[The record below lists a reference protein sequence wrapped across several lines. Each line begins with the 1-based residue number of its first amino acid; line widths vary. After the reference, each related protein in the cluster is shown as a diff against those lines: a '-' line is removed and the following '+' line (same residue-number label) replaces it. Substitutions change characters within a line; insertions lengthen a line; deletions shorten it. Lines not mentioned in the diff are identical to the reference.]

1 MSLLF
6 IGFLLVFLLGL
17 QQQNVTHEKHLWS
30 AITSYLIAGA
40 QVLLIKESVASD
52 WAGVMWLGT
61 GGALGASAS
70 MIAHRALRELSQ
82 PLFASNVD
90 TEKGGR

>member
-6 IGFLLVFLLGL
+6 IGFVLIFLLGM
-17 QQQNVTHEKHLWS
+17 QQQHIEHKKHLWS

-70 MIAHRALRELSQ
+70 MIAHRMLRELST
-82 PLFASNVD
+82 PLFAV
-90 TEKGGR
+90 KKLP